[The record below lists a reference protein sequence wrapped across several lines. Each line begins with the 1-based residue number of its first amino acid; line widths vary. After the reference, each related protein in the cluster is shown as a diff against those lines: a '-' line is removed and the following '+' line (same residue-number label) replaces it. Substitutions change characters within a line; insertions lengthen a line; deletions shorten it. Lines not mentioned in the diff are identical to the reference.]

1 MRRPLLAAS
10 VILIAAAGSAW
21 DAPGHRAVSVVAVD
35 QLSERVATSWLGD
48 HEVRSAVAFQSN
60 EPDRYRGTPSA
71 VLNHENGPDHYI
83 DLELLAKHDLTLRSL
98 PRLRY
103 EFVAQLA
110 RTSSMPKPE
119 SGPDGK
125 PARRGVD
132 HRTFTDDVG
141 FVPYAIVE
149 HHAKLVS
156 SFTTLR
162 ILEGLN
168 DPQRAIQLAAARANV
183 LHEMGQLS
191 HFVADAAQ
199 PLHTTIHHHGW
210 VGANP
215 DSFTTDRGFHAYID
229 GEIVA
234 FHGITE
240 AEIAEAAKERLAIT
254 DASLWD
260 EVLALIERSHAAVRP
275 LYTMHKDGSL
285 R

>member
-1 MRRPLLAAS
+1 MQCP
-10 VILIAAAGSAW
+10 
-21 DAPGHRAVSVVAVD
+21 P
-35 QLSERVATSWLGD
+35 T
-48 HEVRSAVAFQSN
+48 
-60 EPDRYRGTPSA
+60 
-71 VLNHENGPDHYI
+71 
-83 DLELLAKHDLTLRSL
+83 
-98 PRLRY
+98 
-103 EFVAQLA
+103 
-110 RTSSMPKPE
+110 KP
-119 SGPDGK
+119 
-125 PARRGVD
+125 
-132 HRTFTDDVG
+132 
-141 FVPYAIVE
+141 
-149 HHAKLVS
+149 
-156 SFTTLR
+156 
-162 ILEGLN
+162 GLN
-168 DPQRAIQLAAARANV
+168 GRKF
-183 LHEMGQLS
+183 

-285 R
+285 REAAGKAFLLERLADGARTLAGIYEAAWVASEPSERQVKDFLKYDGATTPMSAPSVRPIVPKSEPGSERPAS